1 MKPIVKEK
9 AKPILE
15 EKEEKQDQYQNV
27 KELLTGQSFRGDI
40 CEFLMVDKKNPKI
53 FHCKLAKKEID
64 LAFNPCLLPTE
75 DRIALCPY
83 YRDHWLKANM
93 KKV

>member
-1 MKPIVKEK
+1 MKPLVKTK

-15 EKEEKQDQYQNV
+15 EKEETEQYQSV
-27 KELLTGQSFRGDI
+27 ISLVEQSRADI
-40 CEFLMVDKKNPKI
+40 CEFLLVDKKNPKI
-53 FHCKLAKKEID
+53 FYCKLAKKEID
-64 LAFNPCLLPTE
+64 LAFKPCLLPTE

-93 KKV
+93 KKT